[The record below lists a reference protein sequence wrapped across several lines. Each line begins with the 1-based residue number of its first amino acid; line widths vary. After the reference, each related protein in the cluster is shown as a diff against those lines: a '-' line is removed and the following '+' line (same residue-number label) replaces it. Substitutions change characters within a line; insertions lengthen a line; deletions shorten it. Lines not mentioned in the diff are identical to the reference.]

1 MASIYLNS
9 IKQEKMFNGVE
20 IASLESL
27 TYQWYTLAYEQFL
40 VSQGQLAK
48 PFQAVQCK

>member
-1 MASIYLNS
+1 MVSIQNLFGELDDIEMASIYLNS

-27 TYQWYTLAYEQFL
+27 TYQ
-40 VSQGQLAK
+40 
-48 PFQAVQCK
+48 